1 MAEIT
6 GLHFE
11 QSKDLLR
18 ERFAVRAVGTPALGT
33 SSNSIADEGF
43 DPADHTVTT
52 PCDSA
57 GQVTELAADFVA
69 EAAGVVKGKNLV
81 VEYTSGD
88 DTKSLVIPVT
98 IALCSYSQEECVAG
112 AATSL

>member
-1 MAEIT
+1 MSKQQCCTGPRGRAGRAAQRMRGAVNSSGNGVSMAEIT

-57 GQVTELAADFVA
+57 GR
-69 EAAGVVKGKNLV
+69 
-81 VEYTSGD
+81 
-88 DTKSLVIPVT
+88 
-98 IALCSYSQEECVAG
+98 
-112 AATSL
+112 